1 MLVTF
6 DPTSS
11 ILETVKKSLGL
22 DANYDAFDADI
33 LVSAG
38 TAILALKQ
46 IGVGDE
52 KFALVNGEQTWNDF
66 IPDCIDG
73 PAVAQYISQRVRL
86 VFDPPSSSYVSDAI
100 SKNLDELLWRLNV
113 EYDRPAE

>member
-6 DPTSS
+6 DPTAS
-11 ILETVKKSLGL
+11 ILETVKKTLGL
-22 DANYDAFDADI
+22 DKDYDAFDADI

-38 TAILALKQ
+38 TAILSLKQ
-46 IGVGDE
+46 IGVGKNDFSLTNA
-52 KFALVNGEQTWNDF
+52 KQTWDDF
-66 IPDCIDG
+66 IPECKDG

-86 VFDPPSSSYVSDAI
+86 VFDPPSSSYAVDAI

>member
-46 IGVGDE
+46 IGVGNE
-52 KFALVNGEQTWNDF
+52 NFALVDGKQTWNDF
-66 IPDCIDG
+66 IPDCLDG

-86 VFDPPSSSYVSDAI
+86 VFDPPSSSYVVDAI